1 MERDLERILVSRK
14 TGDEL
19 FRAAGDDLGFTLLDF
34 WQWSASDLVSN
45 ATRGRLAEYVVAKAL
60 GASTSGVRNEW
71 DAYDLRTESGIRGIR
86 VEVKSAA
93 YVQTW
98 FQKQFSSIAFLTRPT
113 RAWDADTN
121 RLSSDA
127 KRQADVYVFALL
139 GHRDKSTVDPLN
151 IDQWQFYVLST
162 QALNARTRSQHS
174 ITLKSLAALTGA
186 VLFSELRGAV
196 QRAAAAE
203 LSNHGIQADA
213 QKDERG

>member
-1 MERDLERILVSRK
+1 MEPDLGRILVSRK
-14 TGDEL
+14 TGDER
-19 FRAAGDDLGFTLLDF
+19 FRAAGGDLGFTLLDF

-45 ATRGRLAEYVVAKAL
+45 ATRGRLAEYIVAKAL

-71 DAYDLRTESGIRGIR
+71 DAYDLRTESGIR

-98 FQKQFSSIAFLTRPT
+98 FQKKFSSIAFLTRPT
-113 RAWDADTN
+113 REWDADTN
-121 RLSSDA
+121 RQSSDA

-174 ITLKSLAALTGA
+174 ITLKSLEALADA

-196 QRAAAAE
+196 QRAAAE
-203 LSNHGIQADA
+203 LSNQGIQADA
-213 QKDERG
+213 QKDASG